1 MRFRLGSCFPKYV
14 IDGSGYMSEDEF
26 TKGSVG
32 ISDGSHKLLTR
43 LVYSEDKFTED
54 RPFSSIV
61 EAFRFAF
68 AIGYRHQCKGKREG
82 KQHTVAP
89 RQFVVT
95 EYVEILRTELSESE
109 QSLGACIS
117 DYAEGG
123 CGMISEKIQAGESL
137 LALLS
142 EI

>member
-1 MRFRLGSCFPKYV
+1 MRFRLGSYFPKYV

-26 TKGSVG
+26 VKGSVG

-43 LVYSEDKFTED
+43 LIYSEDKCTED

-68 AIGYRHQCKGKREG
+68 AIGYRHQCKRKREG

-95 EYVEILRTELSESE
+95 EYVEILRTELSETE

-123 CGMISEKIQAGESL
+123 CGMISEKVQAGESL
-137 LALLS
+137 LTLLS

>member
-1 MRFRLGSCFPKYV
+1 
-14 IDGSGYMSEDEF
+14 MSSDEF
-26 TKGSVG
+26 AKGSVG
-32 ISDGSHKLLTR
+32 ISDGSHKLLTN
-43 LVYSEDKFTED
+43 LVYSEDQFPED
-54 RPFSSIV
+54 QPFSSIV

-68 AIGYRHQCKGKREG
+68 AIGYKHQCKRKREG

-89 RQFVVT
+89 RQFIVT
-95 EYVEILRTELSESE
+95 EYVEILRTELSESG

-137 LALLS
+137 LSL
-142 EI
+142 INKP

>member
-1 MRFRLGSCFPKYV
+1 MRFRLGSYFSKHV
-14 IDGSGYMSEDEF
+14 IDGSGYMSGDEF

-43 LVYSEDKFTED
+43 MVYSEEQFTED

-68 AIGYRHQCKGKREG
+68 AIGYGHQCKGKREG
-82 KQHTVAP
+82 KQEGIAP

-95 EYVEILRTELSESE
+95 EYVGILRTELSTSG

-123 CGMISEKIQAGESL
+123 CQMISEKVQAGESL
-137 LALLS
+137 LSLVES
-142 EI
+142 K

>member
-1 MRFRLGSCFPKYV
+1 MRFRLGSYFSTHI
-14 IDGSGYMSEDEF
+14 IDGSGYMSRDEF

-32 ISDGSHKLLTR
+32 ISDGSHKLLTK
-43 LVYSEDKFTED
+43 LVYSEDQFTED

-68 AIGYRHQCKGKREG
+68 AVGYRHQCKGKREG

-95 EYVEILRTELSESE
+95 EYVEILRTELSTSG

-123 CGMISEKIQAGESL
+123 CGMISEQIQSGKSL
-137 LALLS
+137 LTLLS

>member
-1 MRFRLGSCFPKYV
+1 MGSYFPKHIV
-14 IDGSGYMSEDEF
+14 DGSGYMSGDEF

-32 ISDGSHKLLTR
+32 ISDGSHRLLTR
-43 LVYSEDKFTED
+43 LVYSDEQFTED

-68 AIGYRHQCKGKREG
+68 AVGYRHQCKGKREG
-82 KQHTVAP
+82 KQEGIAP

-95 EYVEILRTELSESE
+95 EYVEILRTELSETG

-123 CGMISEKIQAGESL
+123 CQMISEKVQAGESL
-137 LALLS
+137 LSLVES
-142 EI
+142 K

>member
-1 MRFRLGSCFPKYV
+1 M
-14 IDGSGYMSEDEF
+14 SGDEF
-26 TKGSVG
+26 KKGSVG
-32 ISDGSHKLLTR
+32 ISDGSHRLLTR
-43 LVYSEDKFTED
+43 LVYSDEQFTED

-68 AIGYRHQCKGKREG
+68 AVGYRHQCKGKREG
-82 KQHTVAP
+82 KQEGIAP

-95 EYVEILRTELSESE
+95 EYVGILRTELSTSG

-123 CGMISEKIQAGESL
+123 CGIISEKIQSGKSL
-137 LALLS
+137 LTLLG